1 MSSEATDSE
10 RALEEALQE
19 RARLWEQLHEQRAA
33 EREVEEL
40 KATIARMESSL
51 SWRITR
57 PLRDVKTQW
66 HKLKRRLN
74 PPD

>member
-1 MSSEATDSE
+1 MSEHSASTDTE
-10 RALEEALQE
+10 LEQLRRE

-33 EREVEEL
+33 EREVEHL
-40 KATIARMESSL
+40 RAKIAQMESSL

-66 HKLKRRLN
+66 HKVKRRLN

>member
-1 MSSEATDSE
+1 VSQETTDTE
-10 RALEEALQE
+10 RALEEALRE

-33 EREVEEL
+33 EREVEDL
-40 KATIARMESSL
+40 KAQMARMESSL
-51 SWRITR
+51 SWRITK

>member
-1 MSSEATDSE
+1 MSEHSASTDTE
-10 RALEEALQE
+10 LEQLRAE

-40 KATIARMESSL
+40 KRTIARMESSL

>member
-1 MSSEATDSE
+1 VSSEATE
-10 RALEEALQE
+10 TELEQLRRE

-40 KATIARMESSL
+40 KAKIARMESSL

>member
-1 MSSEATDSE
+1 VTDATDTE
-10 RALEEALQE
+10 RELEELRGE
-19 RARLWEQLHEQRAA
+19 RARLWAQLDEQRAA
-33 EREVEEL
+33 QREVGDL
-40 KATIARMESSL
+40 KAHIARMESSL

>member
-1 MSSEATDSE
+1 VSSEATDTE

-40 KATIARMESSL
+40 KATIARMQSSL

>member
-1 MSSEATDSE
+1 MSEPSLDTE
-10 RALEEALQE
+10 LEQLRRE

-33 EREVEEL
+33 EREVEHLRAE
-40 KATIARMESSL
+40 IARMESSL

-66 HKLKRRLN
+66 RKLKRRLSSN
-74 PPD
+74 D

>member
-1 MSSEATDSE
+1 MSSEATE
-10 RALEEALQE
+10 TELEQLRRE

-40 KATIARMESSL
+40 KAKIARMESSL

>member
-1 MSSEATDSE
+1 
-10 RALEEALQE
+10 
-19 RARLWEQLHEQRAA
+19 
-33 EREVEEL
+33 VEDL
-40 KATIARMESSL
+40 KAHIARMESSL